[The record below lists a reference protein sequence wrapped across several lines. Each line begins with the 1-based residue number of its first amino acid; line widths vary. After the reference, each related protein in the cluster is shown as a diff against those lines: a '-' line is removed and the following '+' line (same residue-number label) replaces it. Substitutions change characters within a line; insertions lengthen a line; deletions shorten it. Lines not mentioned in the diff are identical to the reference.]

1 MKFSI
6 DLELTPEE
14 FRRVLG
20 LPDVQELHKEM
31 LSKVRE
37 KMGVEGFDTAAMLKL
52 YSGGSVDQLQRMMVQ
67 LMGGFGSTNQT
78 KDKD

>member
-20 LPDVQELHKEM
+20 LPDVQDLHKEM

-37 KMGVEGFDTAAMLKL
+37 QMSVEGFDAAAMFKL
-52 YSGGSVDQLQRMMVQ
+52 YSSGSVDQLQRMMMQ
-67 LMGGFGSTNQT
+67 MMSGFGSTNHP

>member
-6 DLELTPEE
+6 DLDLTPEE

-37 KMGVEGFDTAAMLKL
+37 QMDAEGFDPAAMFKL
-52 YSGGSVDQLQRMMVQ
+52 YTGGSVDQLQRMMMQ
-67 LMGGFGSTNQT
+67 LMSGYGSINNN
-78 KDKD
+78 KDKS